1 LWKRAFILR
10 RIVPAGTIWGDVVGY
25 SRAVRTGN
33 MIMVSGTAPSDER
46 GNIVGKGDVY
56 AQTVYAIRKIEK
68 ALQELGGSLDQVVRT
83 RIYTTD
89 ITGWKEIARA
99 HREFFGKVK
108 PANSIVEVT
117 SLIDP
122 DMLVEI
128 EADAVID

>member
-1 LWKRAFILR
+1 MR

-25 SRAVRTGN
+25 SRAVRAGN
-33 MIMVSGTAPSDER
+33 MIIVSGTAPSDER
-46 GNIVGKGDVY
+46 GNTVGKGDVY

-99 HREFFGKVK
+99 HREFFGKAK
-108 PANSIVEVT
+108 PANSMVEVT

-122 DMLVEI
+122 DMLVEV
-128 EADAVID
+128 EADAVVD